1 MVQPVRVLV
10 VSESDEFRLA
20 LAIALREEPGFSV
33 VGALSS
39 LEAVVGVAS
48 ASPCDVVVIDRP
60 GPRVGK
66 VVERLR
72 ALVPVPRVV
81 LRTDRP
87 VDDRVRPDGVVPLDA
102 DPETLMELLR
112 SMWFASGPEEAK

>member
-1 MVQPVRVLV
+1 V

-33 VGALSS
+33 VGALST

-60 GPRVGK
+60 GPGLGD

-72 ALVPVPRVV
+72 GLAPVPRVI

-87 VDDRVRPDGVVPLDA
+87 VEERVQPDGVVPLDA

-112 SMWFASGPEEAK
+112 AM